1 MKKILLT
8 LIITTIS
15 VRTALADVK
24 DFTSQYI
31 GEAKEINCKLYKVRS
46 DEFLS
51 TSYTIAICA
60 KQPVCVTEKNGKTT
74 TTTCTKVEE

>member
-8 LIITTIS
+8 VIIATIS

-24 DFTSQYI
+24 DFTTQYI

-51 TSYTIAICA
+51 VGYVVAICE
-60 KQPVCVTEKNGKTT
+60 KQPVCVTETNGKTT
-74 TTTCTKVEE
+74 TTSCTKVEE